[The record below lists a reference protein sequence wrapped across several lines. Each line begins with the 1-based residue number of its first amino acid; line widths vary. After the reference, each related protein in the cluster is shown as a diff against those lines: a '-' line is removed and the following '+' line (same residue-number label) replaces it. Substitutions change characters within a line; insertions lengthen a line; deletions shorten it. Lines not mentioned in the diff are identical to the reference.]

1 MTTYSYS
8 RLGTL
13 DSCPRKYYYQYVAK
27 IKLDERPQSIVAF
40 LGSRVHD
47 TLESTREV
55 CSADVNGDGVVT
67 QQISRCFS
75 ASGNRIL
82 GIPLVS
88 MAMMLSARL
97 PLQPCWAI
105 GGGVPES

>member
-1 MTTYSYS
+1 M
-8 RLGTL
+8 
-13 DSCPRKYYYQYVAK
+13 AK

-75 ASGNRIL
+75 ASANRIL

-97 PLQPCWAI
+97 PLQPCWQLGAVSLNLD
-105 GGGVPES
+105 GFENRAYACCVERPRRDLSKVR